1 MKSFLIKSYTLN
13 CHINK
18 DCTLHSFLDD
28 LIDIFHISKAVQQM
42 YVEIKKFKNKIKKGP
57 DTYVK
62 GFIELWYKRAE
73 LDFVKAANIKKF
85 LLDLNDKTTLRC
97 GFNSFLSELV
107 QIFDSYHY
115 TVEEK

>member
-18 DCTLHSFLDD
+18 DYTLHSFLDD
-28 LIDIFHISKAVQQM
+28 LIDTFHISKAVEQM
-42 YVEIKKFKNKIKKGP
+42 YVEIKKFKNKIKNGP

-62 GFIELWYKRAE
+62 GFIELWYKRAQ
-73 LDFVKAANIKKF
+73 LDFVKAANIKKI
-85 LLDLNDKTTLRC
+85 LLDLNDKKTLRC

-107 QIFDSYHY
+107 QILDSYHY